1 MSTVYRPSFGYMV
14 FASIL
19 AIILGLIML
28 WYPGGIMA
36 AISVTFWVLQAII
49 SAFILIYTISEAI
62 RCFKTGSTVGGVLY
76 LAIGILATVLI
87 WLFQVSI
94 VYIIVAL
101 FFIVSGL
108 GEIILG
114 FRMIIGKYFM
124 IFLGMVNILVGV
136 IMLSYPIILP
146 LLIAWYVLF
155 WGISRLLLAFE
166 LKKIAS

>member
-1 MSTVYRPSFGYMV
+1 MSTVYKPSFGYMI

-19 AIILGLIML
+19 AMILGLIML

-36 AISVTFWVLQAII
+36 AISLTFWILQAIL
-49 SAFILIYTISEAI
+49 SAFILIYTVSEAI
-62 RCFKTGSTVGGVLY
+62 RCFKTGSTSGGILY
-76 LAIGILATVLI
+76 LAIGILATALV

-108 GEIILG
+108 GEIFLG
-114 FRMIIGKYFM
+114 FRMMAGKYFM

-136 IMLSYPIILP
+136 IMFRHPVILP
-146 LLIAWYVLF
+146 ILVAWYVLF
-155 WGISRLLLAFE
+155 WGISRMLLAFE
-166 LKKIAS
+166 LKKIAT